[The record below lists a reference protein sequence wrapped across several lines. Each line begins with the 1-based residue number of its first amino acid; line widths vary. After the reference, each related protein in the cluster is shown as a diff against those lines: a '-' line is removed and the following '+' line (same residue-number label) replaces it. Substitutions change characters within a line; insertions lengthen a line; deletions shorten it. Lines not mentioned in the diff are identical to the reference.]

1 VSMATEAPT
10 VTLVLGGAR
19 SGKSAFAQQLA
30 TELGESVLFVATA
43 SPLDEEM
50 AERIAAHREA
60 RPSSWRT
67 AEAALRV
74 GAAVRETVLESGGA
88 GVVVLDCLT
97 LLVSNCLMA
106 ADRSQADGAPK
117 RADAATLLE
126 EELASLLE
134 ETRVCGAHLIV
145 VSNEVGMGIVP
156 PYPLGRRYRDLLGE
170 ANQRLAEA
178 AAAVYLL
185 VAGIPVELKS
195 LAIRLRG
202 PRLRGTESSVRSEMS
217 TSSLDTAGG

>member
-1 VSMATEAPT
+1 MATDAPT

-19 SGKSAFAQQLA
+19 SGKSAFALQLA
-30 TELGESVLFVATA
+30 TELGESVLFVATG
-43 SPLDEEM
+43 SPADEEM
-50 AERIAAHREA
+50 AARIAAHREA

-67 AEAALRV
+67 AEAALNV
-74 GAAVRETVLESGGA
+74 GAAVREAGVETAGG

-117 RADAATLLE
+117 RADAATLLK

-134 ETRVCGAHLIV
+134 ATRACGAHVIV

-170 ANQRLAEA
+170 ANQRLAEEA
-178 AAAVYLL
+178 DAVYLL

-195 LAIRLRG
+195 LAMRSRV
-202 PRLRGTESSVRSEMS
+202 PRARGTESSVRSELS
-217 TSSLDTAGG
+217 TSSPDTAGG